1 MILILC
7 FIFLA
12 SESEGE
18 EDVEDEE
25 EEEPTLMKTMEDT
38 GSEDGET
45 NAEVE
50 DASPALLPE
59 DAVEEK
65 GVVSGKEEEDDEEE
79 EETLVVEPR
88 TLRRRE
94 DMKVTSTPKAGSD
107 VSASRTGK
115 IDTVVTM
122 PKLSLVSPRKDI
134 EDTTEMKME
143 TEEATVEAADDE
155 AAGETKR
162 PKETES
168 VVGKNSEF
176 QLDAAPTECPK
187 IEKVEKAT
195 SDEEKVDKKQAKPRT
210 RRREGTRMKPA
221 AKLTTESPTKVEET
235 AMKLDDVESDKDVTA
250 TETEEQAGVDM
261 EEDGADGDEKPEKGR
276 KRTKVTKEKPLE
288 KTPKSK
294 GKLEKGLKGRPA
306 KLKKSDTT
314 TTPSEGVEV
323 KIKKRVKRKLV
334 EKATNEEEGSSDVS
348 EKEAPSEVT
357 EPGVKS
363 EKTEAK
369 PTTVIDNV
377 LDRVV
382 PSNDVVAAGV
392 ADDVAA
398 SPRAAQCASPDRL
411 GSPTPEA
418 PKLWDSVS
426 VDINAVQESPS
437 EKAPDLSPI
446 TGAGHPQ
453 KNDADLP
460 ATSAKPEGASTD
472 AKVSPALKAE
482 ASTAIFDNTPPST
495 PEHPSSVTATAEH
508 GEDSSSRDQSSNRTD
523 EVYSTKS
530 EYEANLEVAVLM
542 AEAAAG
548 HGRNPA
554 EVPTQVCESPIAC
567 DMSTMSNS
575 SGGSSGNAPG
585 SESEEPPSGSLQKD
599 DDDSGEPTPKRRKRT
614 HKRPVPAAP
623 PGAVAEK
630 VTHRLNVAPT
640 AKPECEY
647 FRTL

>member
-1 MILILC
+1 
-7 FIFLA
+7 
-12 SESEGE
+12 
-18 EDVEDEE
+18 
-25 EEEPTLMKTMEDT
+25 
-38 GSEDGET
+38 
-45 NAEVE
+45 
-50 DASPALLPE
+50 
-59 DAVEEK
+59 
-65 GVVSGKEEEDDEEE
+65 
-79 EETLVVEPR
+79 
-88 TLRRRE
+88 
-94 DMKVTSTPKAGSD
+94 
-107 VSASRTGK
+107 
-115 IDTVVTM
+115 
-122 PKLSLVSPRKDI
+122 
-134 EDTTEMKME
+134 
-143 TEEATVEAADDE
+143 
-155 AAGETKR
+155 
-162 PKETES
+162 
-168 VVGKNSEF
+168 
-176 QLDAAPTECPK
+176 
-187 IEKVEKAT
+187 
-195 SDEEKVDKKQAKPRT
+195 
-210 RRREGTRMKPA
+210 
-221 AKLTTESPTKVEET
+221 
-235 AMKLDDVESDKDVTA
+235 
-250 TETEEQAGVDM
+250 M

-294 GKLEKGLKGRPA
+294 GKLEKGPKGRPA

-398 SPRAAQCASPDRL
+398 SPRAAQCASPNRL

-453 KNDADLP
+453 KKDADLP
-460 ATSAKPEGASTD
+460 AASAKPEGASTD
-472 AKVSPALKAE
+472 ATVSLALKAE

-495 PEHPSSVTATAEH
+495 PEHPSSVTAMAEH

-542 AEAAAG
+542 AEAATG
-548 HGRNPA
+548 HGRDPA

-623 PGAVAEK
+623 SGAVAEK
-630 VTHRLNVAPT
+630 TTHRLNVAPT
-640 AKPECEY
+640 VKPELSDSEDGADMRAEEASSQGSSSAEKAIAAVSVASPDNRRSSRPSKYNFVEALEEGKYLEGEKRIEFLVGKIQEIRKIYMQLKAEVACIDRRRKRHRRRE
-647 FRTL
+647 RESIKASGDQQQTPSHMDIECS